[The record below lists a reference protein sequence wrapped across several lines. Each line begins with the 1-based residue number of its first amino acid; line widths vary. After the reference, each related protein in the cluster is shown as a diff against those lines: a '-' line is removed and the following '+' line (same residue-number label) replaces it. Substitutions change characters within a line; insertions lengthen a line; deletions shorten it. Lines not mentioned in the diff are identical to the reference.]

1 MRAAHGSWFGFCRTE
16 GDLDASEERVV
27 ERFGAWLGM
36 LETTSLNKSYKMV
49 VLRVLLDRDALW
61 DGLEIPRLAA
71 ACRSFLENHP
81 ALRAD
86 LEGAAFTRVPGD
98 AALDMEN
105 FAAWWLEWPLSRWM
119 DDQAGQRW
127 FTRRG
132 DRFVADFTCP
142 PGLRAAFESLT
153 GELVD
158 LRLAHYTQSRLASH
172 KAPRGSEG
180 TPPATTFRA
189 KVSHSGGKPILF
201 LPTVESVP
209 SRPTGPTRVR
219 LPDGREWV
227 FRFVKVACNVAH
239 PADAVSARGNN
250 ALPALLRGW
259 FGPDAGLPGTNFEV
273 EFCSIDGAWSVAPV
287 AYASGVRIRDREPKI
302 PPFELIP
309 SPPPAARY
317 TTHVPVYDLTAAA
330 GFWGPESVPEEI
342 GWTEVPGVSP
352 KPGMFVAR
360 VTGTSME
367 PLIPDG
373 SWCLFRPCPAGSRQ
387 GRIVLV
393 QLGTDG
399 AGENGGRFTVKKYHS
414 EKTVTADG
422 WRHDRIQLLPVNP
435 AFEPIEIEPAEVDA
449 LWVIGTVQAVIATE
463 PSIADPLRQ
472 SDASTYRE

>member
-1 MRAAHGSWFGFCRTE
+1 
-16 GDLDASEERVV
+16 
-27 ERFGAWLGM
+27 
-36 LETTSLNKSYKMV
+36 MV

-61 DGLEIPRLAA
+61 DGLDIPRLAA

-98 AALDMEN
+98 AARDMEN

-132 DRFVADFTCP
+132 DRFVVDFTCP
-142 PGLRAAFESLT
+142 PELRAAFESLT

-158 LRLAHYTQSRLASH
+158 LRLAHYTHSRLSSQ
-172 KAPRGSEG
+172 KTPRGSEE
-180 TPPATTFRA
+180 TPLFTTFRA

-219 LPDGREWV
+219 LPNGQEWV

-239 PADAVSARGNN
+239 PADAASARGNN
-250 ALPALLRGW
+250 ALPALLREW
-259 FGPDAGLPGTNFEV
+259 FGPDAGVPGTNFEV
-273 EFCSIDGAWSVAPV
+273 EFSSVDGSWSVSPVSRREENGACHHLPDAAGDPAP
-287 AYASGVRIRDREPKI
+287 AAGRGLETNGGWH
-302 PPFELIP
+302 PFPSPLVP
-309 SPPPAARY
+309 SPPSAARY

-342 GWTEVPGVSP
+342 GWTEVPGVSL

-367 PLIPDG
+367 PLISDG
-373 SWCLFRPCPAGSRQ
+373 SWCLFRPCPAGSRE

-399 AGENGGRFTVKKYHS
+399 TGENGGRFTVKKYHS

-422 WRHDRIQLLPVNP
+422 WRHDRIQLLPVNS
-435 AFEPIEIEPAEVDA
+435 AFEPIEIEPEAAGD
-449 LWVIGTVQAVIATE
+449 LIIIGEHIQCLAH
-463 PSIADPLRQ
+463 R
-472 SDASTYRE
+472 ST

>member
-1 MRAAHGSWFGFCRTE
+1 
-16 GDLDASEERVV
+16 
-27 ERFGAWLGM
+27 
-36 LETTSLNKSYKMV
+36 V

-86 LEGAAFTRVPGD
+86 LEGAGFTRVPGD

-142 PGLRAAFESLT
+142 PELRAAFELLT

-158 LRLAHYTQSRLASH
+158 FRLAHYSRSRLAPIQALS
-172 KAPRGSEG
+172 ASDGI
-180 TPPATTFRA
+180 PPTTTFRA

-239 PADAVSARGNN
+239 PADAASARGNN
-250 ALPALLRGW
+250 ALPALLRDW

-273 EFCSIDGAWSVAPV
+273 EFNCEGGKCLAA
-287 AYASGVRIRDREPKI
+287 
-302 PPFELIP
+302 P
-309 SPPPAARY
+309 SPQ
-317 TTHVPVYDLTAAA
+317 
-330 GFWGPESVPEEI
+330 
-342 GWTEVPGVSP
+342 
-352 KPGMFVAR
+352 
-360 VTGTSME
+360 
-367 PLIPDG
+367 G
-373 SWCLFRPCPAGSRQ
+373 SNC
-387 GRIVLV
+387 
-393 QLGTDG
+393 
-399 AGENGGRFTVKKYHS
+399 
-414 EKTVTADG
+414 EKTNG
-422 WRHDRIQLLPVNP
+422 
-435 AFEPIEIEPAEVDA
+435 AE
-449 LWVIGTVQAVIATE
+449 
-463 PSIADPLRQ
+463 
-472 SDASTYRE
+472 